1 MICVLCLLI
10 ACLKTVDFIKTL
22 RMIEGQNELKIST
35 DGIFHVEPSA
45 NENENYGFSSN
56 RDKKGERT
64 NLLTWV

>member
-45 NENENYGFSSN
+45 NENENYGFSGN
-56 RDKKGERT
+56 RDKKEEK
-64 NLLTWV
+64 